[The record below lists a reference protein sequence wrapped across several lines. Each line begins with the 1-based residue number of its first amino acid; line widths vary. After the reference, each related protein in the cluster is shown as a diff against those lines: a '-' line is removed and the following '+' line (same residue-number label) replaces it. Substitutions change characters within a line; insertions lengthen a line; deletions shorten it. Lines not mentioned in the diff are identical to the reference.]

1 MERHERIWRRVYR
14 LLHGLICRLFQLDAE
29 RLRPEGPCLIVS
41 NHVTD
46 FDPLLL
52 AMSFPDTALYYVASE
67 HIFRQGLLSRWLDR
81 LMEPIARRKG
91 STASD
96 TVRAILRHLKDGH
109 AVCLFA
115 EGDASWD
122 GRPVGVFPATGKL
135 ARISGASLL
144 TYRLEGAYL
153 SKPRWGR
160 GVRRGRV
167 RGHAVRL
174 YTPEEL
180 KRMKPAEIAA
190 AIDRDIG
197 EDAWERQRLEGVR
210 YRSRRLAERLETALY
225 CCPRCE
231 ELGTLR
237 SKGDRLFCSCGLAL
251 RMTETGFFDPPEPFE
266 TIADWEDWQKAALRE
281 RWTKAEGVLFSDGG
295 LALVEITG
303 GHSEERLGVG
313 TLTQYADRLA
323 FGERSFA
330 LEGIRSMAMVQTK
343 RLLFSFDERYF
354 ELCGDGRVSLRKYL
368 EIWNIQN
375 KEE

>member
-14 LLHGLICRLFQLDAE
+14 LLHGAITRLFRLDAE

-52 AMSFPDTALYYVASE
+52 AMSFPDTALYFVASE
-67 HIFRQGLLSRWLDR
+67 HIFRQGWLSRALYW

-109 AVCLFA
+109 SVVLFA

-122 GRPVGVFPATGKL
+122 GRPVGIFPATGKL
-135 ARISGASLL
+135 ARTCGASLL

-160 GVRRGRV
+160 GIRRGRT

-180 KRMKPAEIAA
+180 RKMKPAEIAA

-197 EDAWERQRLEGVR
+197 EDAWQRQREEPVP
-210 YRSRRLAERLETALY
+210 YRGRHRAERLETALY

-231 ELGTLR
+231 RIGMLR
-237 SKGDRLFCSCGLAL
+237 SRGETLFCPCGLRL
-251 RMTETGFFDPPEPFE
+251 CYTETGFFDPPEPFE
-266 TIADWEDWQKAALRE
+266 TIADWEDWQKDALKKLTE
-281 RWTKAEGVLFSDGG
+281 NEGTLFSDAG
-295 LALVEITG
+295 LALCEIAGEHRETA
-303 GHSEERLGVG
+303 RGVG
-313 TLTQYADRLA
+313 TLTQYADRLE
-323 FGERSFA
+323 F
-330 LEGIRSMAMVQTK
+330 EGARFPLAEIRSMAMVQTR

-354 ELCGDGRVSLRKYL
+354 ELRADGRANLRKYL
-368 EIWNIQN
+368 EVWKNREGQ
-375 KEE
+375 E